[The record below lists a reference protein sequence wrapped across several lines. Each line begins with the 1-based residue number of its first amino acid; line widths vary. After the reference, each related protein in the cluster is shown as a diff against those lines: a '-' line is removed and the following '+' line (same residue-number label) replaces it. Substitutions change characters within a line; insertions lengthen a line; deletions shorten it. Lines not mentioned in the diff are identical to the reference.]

1 MPSHRDNLPKRGN
14 NMGSAV
20 LTPPRPSPPGNSLPP
35 PGNGNDGRGG
45 GDSGGR
51 GHREP
56 SNSPLPLGAYRI
68 AIWIAIISIA
78 MLFLALTAV
87 MVARAVEASNWV
99 HMRVPPILYLNTVIL
114 IFSSFTFE
122 FSRRAL
128 NKESEKQFVRWLYLT
143 TALGVTFIAGQLV
156 AWRQLATQG
165 IYITTNPSS
174 SFLYVLT
181 AAHGLHLLGGI
192 LALFYLVMR
201 KRKII
206 VNPRKRIAVDIT
218 AIYWHFMDGLW
229 IYLFTLLVVKL

>member
-1 MPSHRDNLPKRGN
+1 
-14 NMGSAV
+14 
-20 LTPPRPSPPGNSLPP
+20 
-35 PGNGNDGRGG
+35 
-45 GDSGGR
+45 
-51 GHREP
+51 
-56 SNSPLPLGAYRI
+56 
-68 AIWIAIISIA
+68 